1 MSCNCYT
8 ITTKLQVTERDV
20 ASGRLMIGFQ
30 DQSPVTDGAEEL
42 CPFLMFYS
50 GDYLNKCLFSACQE
64 LGTTGVECDKGSLC
78 VLEDQAS

>member
-8 ITTKLQVTERDV
+8 TTTKLQVTERDV
-20 ASGRLMIGFQ
+20 ASGRLVIGFQ

-42 CPFLMFYS
+42 CPFLMSYS
-50 GDYLNKCLFSACQE
+50 GDYLNKCLFRACQE

-78 VLEDQAS
+78 VLEDQTS